1 MLADYGISQ
10 KEISK
15 PTFRKELKLSTGTMS
30 KLNKGEEVGLSRS
43 YCIGASYFIGVKTN
57 EDFEELWSLRLS
69 GLLFEYF
76 RGMDDA
82 DYKMELLERAY
93 NNVNE

>member
-1 MLADYGISQ
+1 
-10 KEISK
+10 
-15 PTFRKELKLSTGTMS
+15 
-30 KLNKGEEVGLSRS
+30 
-43 YCIGASYFIGVKTN
+43 
-57 EDFEELWSLRLS
+57 LS

>member
-1 MLADYGISQ
+1 MPQTAQLAFKHKDTAKKYKKIR
-10 KEISK
+10 E
-15 PTFRKELKLSTGTMS
+15 KLGDNASITTDIIVGFP
-30 KLNKGEEVGLSRS
+30 GE
-43 YCIGASYFIGVKTN
+43 TN